1 MSWLVRNMRGIHQ
14 RDAVTHLKDIIRQTD
29 LQMLVILEPKAA
41 HREIS
46 RFAFSIGFP
55 YWLHGEEVNSH
66 IGVFWRNGIQVEPMF
81 ISMQSI
87 TVRLVSSSSRQIC
100 VTCVYASC
108 LKKSETHS
116 LGAPRCSC
124 NECSA

>member
-1 MSWLVRNMRGIHQ
+1 MRGIHQ

-66 IGVFWRNGIQVEPMF
+66 IGGLLEEWNTGGAD
-81 ISMQSI
+81 
-87 TVRLVSSSSRQIC
+87 
-100 VTCVYASC
+100 VYFDAIYYGSFGFF
-108 LKKSETHS
+108 E
-116 LGAPRCSC
+116 
-124 NECSA
+124 